1 MSIILESSIKS
12 TLSENYPNSFNTDDS
27 VQLSEIHK
35 KNVNISIWER
45 NLNNK
50 IIEAGKYML
59 DKNSKIQFS
68 EVIKPKNTLD
78 TLKGE
83 FGHSEEYRFLFK
95 DISKLVKMFCE
106 LFEEN
111 RAWLRIDAI
120 SKPMCP
126 RFHTDY
132 VRCRLV
138 TTYVGPGSQWLPH
151 HLVNRSKLGHGNQ
164 GQPDDKSG
172 LFQKNV
178 KIEQLEVGHVAMLKG
193 ESWDGNDGSG
203 LVHRS
208 PHAEK
213 EYKRLYMTIDFL
225 ETYLN
230 IYRNYSKSN

>member
-1 MSIILESSIKS
+1 MSIILESSIKN

-45 NLNNK
+45 KLNNK
-50 IIEAGKYML
+50 IIEAGKTIL
-59 DKNSKIQFS
+59 DNNPKIEFS
-68 EVIKPKNTLD
+68 EVVKPKNVLNM
-78 TLKGE
+78 LKRE
-83 FGHSEEYRFLFK
+83 LVHSKEGLFLFN
-95 DISKLVKMFCE
+95 DISKLVKLFCE
-106 LFEEN
+106 LFDEDH
-111 RAWLRIDAI
+111 AWLRIDAI
-120 SKPMCP
+120 TKPMCP

-138 TTYVGPGSQWLPH
+138 TTYVGPGTQWLPH
-151 HLVNRSKLGHGNQ
+151 HLVNRSKLGPGNQ

-178 KIEQLEVGHVAMLKG
+178 KIEQLDIGHVALLKG
-193 ESWDGNDGSG
+193 ESWDGNNGSG

>member
-1 MSIILESSIKS
+1 MSIILESSIKN

-45 NLNNK
+45 KLNNK
-50 IIEAGKYML
+50 IIEAGKTIL
-59 DKNSKIQFS
+59 DNNPKIEFS
-68 EVIKPKNTLD
+68 EVVKPKNVLNM
-78 TLKGE
+78 LKKE
-83 FGHSEEYRFLFK
+83 LVHSKEGLFLFN
-95 DISKLVKMFCE
+95 DISKLVKLFCE
-106 LFEEN
+106 LFDEDH
-111 RAWLRIDAI
+111 AWLRIDAI
-120 SKPMCP
+120 TKPMCP

-138 TTYVGPGSQWLPH
+138 TTYVGPGTQWLPH

-178 KIEQLEVGHVAMLKG
+178 KIEQLDIGHVALLKG
-193 ESWDGNDGSG
+193 ESWDGNNGSG

-208 PHAEK
+208 PHSEN
-213 EYKRLYMTIDFL
+213 EYKRLYVTIDFL

>member
-1 MSIILESSIKS
+1 MSIILESSIKN

-45 NLNNK
+45 KLNNK
-50 IIEAGKYML
+50 IIEAGKTIL
-59 DKNSKIQFS
+59 DNNPKIEFS
-68 EVIKPKNTLD
+68 EVVKPKNVLNM
-78 TLKGE
+78 LKRE
-83 FGHSEEYRFLFK
+83 LVHSKEGLFLFN
-95 DISKLVKMFCE
+95 DISKLVKLFCE
-106 LFEEN
+106 LFDEDH
-111 RAWLRIDAI
+111 AWLRIDAI
-120 SKPMCP
+120 NKPMCP

-138 TTYVGPGSQWLPH
+138 TTYVGPGTQWLPH

-178 KIEQLEVGHVAMLKG
+178 KIEQLDIGHVALLKG
-193 ESWDGNDGSG
+193 ESWDGNNGSG

-208 PHAEK
+208 PHSEN
-213 EYKRLYMTIDFL
+213 EYKRLYVTIDFL